1 MDEGP
6 ERWRQLPQVVPE
18 GKMRVNIGY
27 WISKNARL
35 YPNKNALICAGRSVT
50 YRDLDRRVNR
60 LANALDGMGLAA
72 GDRVAALMLNSI
84 EYIELLFACAKKGL
98 VFVPLNFRLSVPELQ
113 FILGDCTPRALFFD
127 PVFGKQAEALSA
139 SVPSLVNR
147 TAVPL
152 AGGGEYDALL
162 ERWPETEALDERH
175 GGDDLLLI
183 MYTAGTT
190 GRAKGVMLSH
200 HNCFF
205 QTINGWAFGN
215 SPDAVTL
222 VVLPLF
228 HVGGLNGS
236 VTPMIHIGATTI
248 LIPKFD
254 PADVLELVERWKV
267 VGIMA
272 VPTVYQMLL
281 DHPDFGRRDL
291 SSLEVLLSGGAPLPH
306 ALLEAYHGRGFEM
319 RQGYGLTEASPGVT
333 GMGPG
338 DCRRKPGTVGKR
350 CLYTEVEVMDDEGR
364 ILSPGQT
371 GEVVARGP
379 NIMLGYWNL
388 PEETAKTIVDGWLR
402 TGDLGRFDE
411 DGFLTIVGRKKEMI
425 ISGGENVYP
434 AEIEQ
439 LLTNHPDVGMAAVV
453 GIKDPMWGEVPV
465 AFVTPAPG
473 RTPVPEAILDYLGPR
488 LARYKVPRQVHV
500 RDVLPIS
507 AAGKILKRQLAEE
520 LSANRKD

>member
-1 MDEGP
+1 MG
-6 ERWRQLPQVVPE
+6 
-18 GKMRVNIGY
+18 MRINIGF

-35 YPNKNALICAGRSVT
+35 YPEKKALICAGRAVT
-50 YRDLDRRVNR
+50 YREMDQRVNR
-60 LANALDGMGLAA
+60 LANALSAMGLVA

-84 EYIELLFACAKKGL
+84 EYIELLFACAKRGM

-113 FILGDCTPRALFFD
+113 FILEDCSPRVLFHD
-127 PVFGKQAEALSA
+127 PVFAKQADELGSAVGALQRRVS
-139 SVPSLVNR
+139 
-147 TAVPL
+147 TPL
-152 AGGGEYDALL
+152 AGSGEYDALL
-162 ERWPETEALDERH
+162 ASAADAEALDEKA

-205 QTINGWAFGN
+205 QTVNGWAFGN

-254 PADVLELVERWKV
+254 PADVLERVERWKV

-281 DHPDFGRRDL
+281 DHPDFEKRDL
-291 SSLEVLLSGGAPLPH
+291 SSLSVLLSGGAPLPLS
-306 ALLEAYHGRGFEM
+306 LLETYHSRGFEM

-350 CLYTEVEVMDDEGR
+350 CLYTEVEVIDENGQ
-364 ILSPGQT
+364 ILPPGQT
-371 GEVVARGP
+371 GEVVCKGP

-388 PEETAKTIVDGWLR
+388 PEETARTIVDGWLR
-402 TGDLGRFDE
+402 TGDLGHFDE
-411 DGFLTIVGRKKEMI
+411 DGFLTIAGRKKEMI

-453 GIKDPMWGEVPV
+453 GIKDDKWGEVPV

-473 RTPVPEAILDYLGPR
+473 RKPAPEALLDYLGPR
-488 LARYKVPRQVHV
+488 LARFKMPRQVIV
-500 RDVLPIS
+500 RDALPVS

-520 LSANRKD
+520 LTRTEPH